1 MVYSGTKRS
10 TQLTSYMNGDFGG
23 GVTKAGLP
31 YQIGRTSAISYAF
44 RQTSQNLTVLRGRK
58 YELYQYLQ
66 IAIQILA
73 EKQSVADSENT
84 TYMSSDASLQDKY
97 NAAIALYGDG
107 TQFDDNSDIDAALSG
122 LVSPADDAKINA
134 LNDIKSAQLVK
145 SNAFLAL
152 NDANSELALAQT
164 KKDDAQTAYD
174 NVIA

>member
-73 EKQSVADSENT
+73 EKQSVADSEN
-84 TYMSSDASLQDKY
+84 
-97 NAAIALYGDG
+97 I
-107 TQFDDNSDIDAALSG
+107 I
-122 LVSPADDAKINA
+122 
-134 LNDIKSAQLVK
+134 
-145 SNAFLAL
+145 
-152 NDANSELALAQT
+152 
-164 KKDDAQTAYD
+164 
-174 NVIA
+174 

>member
-1 MVYSGTKRS
+1 
-10 TQLTSYMNGDFGG
+10 
-23 GVTKAGLP
+23 
-31 YQIGRTSAISYAF
+31 
-44 RQTSQNLTVLRGRK
+44 
-58 YELYQYLQ
+58 
-66 IAIQILA
+66 
-73 EKQSVADSENT
+73 
-84 TYMSSDASLQDKY
+84 MSSDASLQDKY